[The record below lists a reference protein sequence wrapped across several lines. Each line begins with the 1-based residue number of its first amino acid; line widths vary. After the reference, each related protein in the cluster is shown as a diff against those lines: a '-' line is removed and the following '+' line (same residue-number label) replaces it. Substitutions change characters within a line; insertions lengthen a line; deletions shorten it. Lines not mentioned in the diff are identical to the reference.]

1 MKICA
6 SIILS
11 LFLSFSLV
19 SCDPASS
26 PLQDK
31 CSPEFTKLGECLSYA
46 AAKTDTPSSTCCA
59 SVSDI
64 KQKDPVCLCYIIQQA
79 HSGGSSATSLGLQ
92 MDRLIKL
99 PAACKLASVN
109 ISECPRIL
117 NLSPSSPDYG
127 IFTNATKAAT
137 TPAVPSGSSAASS
150 STGSGSSSGG
160 IMNKINLA
168 GIFAATMISALC
180 SAIF

>member
-109 ISECPRIL
+109 ISECP
-117 NLSPSSPDYG
+117 
-127 IFTNATKAAT
+127 TAT